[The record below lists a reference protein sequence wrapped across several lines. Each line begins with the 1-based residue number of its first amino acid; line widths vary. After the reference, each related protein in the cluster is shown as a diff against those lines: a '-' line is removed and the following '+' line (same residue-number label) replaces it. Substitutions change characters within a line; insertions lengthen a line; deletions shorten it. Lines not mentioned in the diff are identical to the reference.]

1 MNNEKQKILDMLE
14 KGTITPADAAK
25 LLECLGESQREET
38 ALVRQSAQRMKGKKL
53 RVQVE
58 GSTEESE
65 DLHVNVSVPLVLARY
80 ADNFLSTCL
89 PASAAEGMKAQG
101 IDLRQLNLGGH
112 CGCVRGAGG
121 GHCQR
126 AGEGRPQRPSGAG
139 LCGVTPRWC
148 CCPSGW
154 GSASGCGC
162 LWACGL

>member
-58 GSTEESE
+58 GSTEEPE

-89 PASAAEGMKAQG
+89 PNSAAVDMKAQG
-101 IDLRQLNLGGH
+101 IDLRQLNLGAIVDVFEELEEDIVN
-112 CGCVRGAGG
+112 VRVKDA
-121 GHCQR
+121 HNDLLVR
-126 AGEGRPQRPSGAG
+126 VYVE
-139 LCGVTPRWC
+139 
-148 CCPSGW
+148 
-154 GSASGCGC
+154 
-162 LWACGL
+162 

>member
-38 ALVRQSAQRMKGKKL
+38 ALVRQSAQR
-53 RVQVE
+53 
-58 GSTEESE
+58 SE

-101 IDLRQLNLGGH
+101 IDLRQLNLGAIVDVFEELEEDIVN
-112 CGCVRGAGG
+112 VRVKDA
-121 GHCQR
+121 HNDLLVR
-126 AGEGRPQRPSGAG
+126 VYVE
-139 LCGVTPRWC
+139 
-148 CCPSGW
+148 
-154 GSASGCGC
+154 
-162 LWACGL
+162 

>member
-58 GSTEESE
+58 GSTE

-101 IDLRQLNLGGH
+101 IDLRQLNLGAIVDVFEELEEDIVN
-112 CGCVRGAGG
+112 VRVKDA
-121 GHCQR
+121 HNDLLVR
-126 AGEGRPQRPSGAG
+126 VYVE
-139 LCGVTPRWC
+139 
-148 CCPSGW
+148 
-154 GSASGCGC
+154 
-162 LWACGL
+162 

>member
-65 DLHVNVSVPLVLARY
+65 DLRVNVSVPLVLARY
-80 ADNFLSTCL
+80 ADK
-89 PASAAEGMKAQG
+89 EGNPLYPVPVLMDSEELEQFYYLLMEK
-101 IDLRQLNLGGH
+101 
-112 CGCVRGAGG
+112 
-121 GHCQR
+121 
-126 AGEGRPQRPSGAG
+126 E
-139 LCGVTPRWC
+139 T
-148 CCPSGW
+148 
-154 GSASGCGC
+154 
-162 LWACGL
+162 

>member
-89 PASAAEGMKAQG
+89 PASAAGMKAQG
-101 IDLRQLNLGGH
+101 IDLRQLNLGAIVDVFEELEEDILN
-112 CGCVRGAGG
+112 VRVKDA
-121 GHCQR
+121 HNDLLVR
-126 AGEGRPQRPSGAG
+126 VYVE
-139 LCGVTPRWC
+139 
-148 CCPSGW
+148 
-154 GSASGCGC
+154 
-162 LWACGL
+162 